1 MRAMIQ
7 LADVEAARRRIASHI
22 RRTPLLD
29 AGPLSGGVAG
39 SRLILKLENLQ
50 VTGSFKV
57 RGATN
62 KVLMLPPAQTARGLV
77 TASGGNHGLG
87 VAFAGRL
94 AGAPVTIYLP
104 ANVPPAKA
112 AKLERWGAR
121 VVRAGDVWDD
131 ANEAAL
137 AAARREGAE
146 YVHPFADPAVIA
158 GQGTSGLEILADAP
172 QTELAV
178 VAIGG
183 GGLIAGVAVAL
194 KGRRPDLRIVGVEPV
209 GAPTLHESL
218 RAGAVIELPAVT
230 TAANTLAPRRSHE
243 TNFEIIRKIYQRR
256 GDKKGGE
263 VRRKGGLPS
272 RETAKGERDQEASRA
287 TGGDGGSSSLESPPV
302 GPMRTSPACSLSKDR
317 ASASSPIRYHAEG
330 GACVSLAPCGD

>member
-1 MRAMIQ
+1 MPPMVQ
-7 LADVEAARRRIASHI
+7 LADVEAARRRIAPHL

-29 AGPLSGGVAG
+29 VGPPPGGGPA
-39 SRLILKLENLQ
+39 SRLTLKLENLQ
-50 VTGSFKV
+50 VTGSFKA

-62 KVLMLPPAQTARGLV
+62 KILALPPAQAARGLV

-121 VVRAGDVWDD
+121 VVREGEVWDD

-137 AAARREGAE
+137 AAARREGMT

-158 GQGTSGLEILADAP
+158 GQGTLGLEVLEDAP
-172 QTELAV
+172 ETDLAV

-194 KGRRPDLRIVGVEPV
+194 KSLRPGLRVVGVEPV
-209 GAPTLHESL
+209 GAPTLYESL
-218 RAGAVIELPAVT
+218 RAGAVVELPEVT

-243 TNFEIIRKIYQRR
+243 TNFAIIRETVEGVVLITDDEMREAARWLWFEAGIAAELSGAAAVAALRAGKVPLDGARSVCAVVC
-256 GDKKGGE
+256 GAGTD
-263 VRRKGGLPS
+263 GL
-272 RETAKGERDQEASRA
+272 ED
-287 TGGDGGSSSLESPPV
+287 
-302 GPMRTSPACSLSKDR
+302 
-317 ASASSPIRYHAEG
+317 
-330 GACVSLAPCGD
+330 